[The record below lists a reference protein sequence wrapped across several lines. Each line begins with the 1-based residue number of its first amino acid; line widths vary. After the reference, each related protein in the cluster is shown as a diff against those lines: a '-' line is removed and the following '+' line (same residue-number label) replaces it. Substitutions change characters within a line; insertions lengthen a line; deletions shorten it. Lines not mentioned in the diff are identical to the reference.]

1 MKQTVSFKKLRE
13 TRSKLLLIA
22 IVLFGSVV
30 SFQAVNNLQADGP
43 INVWWP
49 TNGAQ
54 VSNTQ
59 AFKAKVQDKEVSD
72 YKMTWSVDGGQQN
85 AMYDSSVDYPHK
97 EAMVNLDNWTWKGAG
112 PYKITFKAVG
122 KDGKDLGETTIE
134 INTTVSAQG
143 PVDVETP
150 VNIVTETSNTDSS
163 NNQSNQSVTDV
174 VKSVVSKSLGI
185 GSASA
190 EAVAPKVSAAF
201 PTSNADVYGINTFK
215 ARLDGTAPD
224 KYTMYWQVDGGVNN
238 AMSTVGDYK
247 EASVDTTYWQWRS
260 NKQYTITFVAKDSSG
275 KELSKVDVPIT
286 VGKGTQTTSSPTP
299 NPTPNPTPSVTAA
312 PKVEITPVKL
322 SPSPTPVAQ
331 TQAQPAQSN
340 QTNSGNPFSG
350 QKLYVNGNNDAAR
363 TVREWSSSRPAD
375 AEQMK
380 KVASAPEVTWL
391 GGWYGDI
398 GKAVSD
404 KMSEVKAQ
412 GAMPVFVAYNIP
424 QRDCGQ
430 YSAGGVGSADE
441 YRNWI
446 RSIANSIGSDKAVVI
461 MEPDALTLTDC
472 LGSRVSER
480 YQLMKDAIGIL
491 KSKPNIAV
499 YLDAGHSSW
508 IAADEMAN
516 RLRNAGVE
524 QANGFSLNTSN
535 FFTTADNIAYG
546 EKVSGKIGGKHF
558 LVDTGR
564 NGSGPTS
571 DHQWCNPSG
580 RTLGAKPTGNTGH
593 SLVDAFLW
601 VKGPGGSD
609 GNCNGAPSAGVW
621 WPEYALEM
629 ARRSY

>member
-30 SFQAVNNLQADGP
+30 GFQAVNNLQADGP
-43 INVWWP
+43 IDVWWP

-59 AFKAKVQDKEVSD
+59 AFKAKVQDKEISS

-112 PYKITFKAVG
+112 PYKVIFKAVG
-122 KDGKDLGETTIE
+122 NDGKDLGETTIE
-134 INTTVSAQG
+134 INTTASAQG

-150 VNIVTETSNTDSS
+150 VSDTTEISNTNTDAPHT
-163 NNQSNQSVTDV
+163 QSVSSVTQTL
-174 VKSVVSKSLGI
+174 KTVVSKSLGI
-185 GSASA
+185 GSVSA
-190 EAVAPKVSAAF
+190 EPVAAKVTAVF
-201 PTSNADVYGINTFK
+201 PTSNVDVNGVNTFK
-215 ARLDGTAPD
+215 ARLDGTTPD
-224 KYTMYWQVDGGVNN
+224 KYSMSWQVDGGVHN

-247 EASVDTTYWQWRS
+247 ESSVDTTYWQWRS
-260 NKQYTITFVAKDSSG
+260 NKQYTIMFVAKDPSG
-275 KELSKVDVPIT
+275 KEIAKLNVPIT
-286 VGKGTQTTSSPTP
+286 VGKGTQTNSSQTPSPTP
-299 NPTPNPTPSVTAA
+299 SPTGA
-312 PKVEITPVKL
+312 PKVEITSVQL
-322 SPSPTPVAQ
+322 SPSPTPVS
-331 TQAQPAQSN
+331 QAQSQTTQQN

-350 QKLYVNGNNDAAR
+350 QKLYVNSNNDAAR
-363 TVREWSSSRPAD
+363 TVREWSSSRSAD

-380 KVASAPEVTWL
+380 KISSAAEVTWL
-391 GGWYGDI
+391 GGWYSDI
-398 GKAVSD
+398 GGAVKD
-404 KMSEVKAQ
+404 KMTEVKAQ
-412 GAMPVFVAYNIP
+412 GALPVFVAYNIP

-441 YRNWI
+441 YRGWI
-446 RSIANSIGSDKAVVI
+446 RKIADGIGSDKAVVI

-491 KSKPNIAV
+491 KSKPNIAI
-499 YLDAGHSSW
+499 YLDAGHSGW

-516 RLRNAGVE
+516 RLRSAGVE
-524 QANGFSLNTSN
+524 QTNGFSLNTSN
-535 FFTTADNIAYG
+535 FFTTQDNIGYG
-546 EKVSGKIGGKHF
+546 EKVSQKIGGKHF
-558 LVDTGR
+558 LIDTGR
-564 NGSGPTS
+564 NGSGPTA
-571 DHQWCNPSG
+571 DRQWCNPSG
-580 RTLGAKPTGNTGH
+580 RTLGAKPTANTGH

-621 WPEYALEM
+621 WPEYALDM

>member
-22 IVLFGSVV
+22 IVLFGSIVG
-30 SFQAVNNLQADGP
+30 FQAVNNLQADGP
-43 INVWWP
+43 IDVWWP

-59 AFKAKVQDKEVSD
+59 AFKAKVQDKEISS

-122 KDGKDLGETTIE
+122 NDGKDLGETTIE
-134 INTTVSAQG
+134 IYTNVSPQG

-150 VNIVTETSNTDSS
+150 VSIVTESSNTDSS
-163 NNQSNQSVTDV
+163 NTQSDQPVTDA
-174 VKSVVSKSLGI
+174 VKSVISKSLGI
-185 GSASA
+185 GSVSA
-190 EAVAPKVSAAF
+190 EPVAAKVTAVF
-201 PTSNADVYGINTFK
+201 PTSNVDVNGINTFK
-215 ARLDGTAPD
+215 ARLDGTTPD
-224 KYTMYWQVDGGVNN
+224 KYSMYWQVDGGVLNT
-238 AMSTVGDYK
+238 MSNVGDYK

-260 NKQYTITFVAKDSSG
+260 NKQYIITFIAKDSSG
-275 KELSKVDVPIT
+275 KELAKVDVPIT
-286 VGKGTQTTSSPTP
+286 VGKGTQTSPTP
-299 NPTPNPTPSVTAA
+299 SPTSA
-312 PKVEITPVKL
+312 PKVEITPVQL
-322 SPSPTPVAQ
+322 SPSPTPTPAAQ
-331 TQAQPAQSN
+331 TQVN
-340 QTNSGNPFSG
+340 NTNSNNPFSG
-350 QKLYVNGNNDAAR
+350 AKLYVNSNNDAAR

-380 KVASAPEVTWL
+380 KISTAPEVTWL
-391 GGWYGDI
+391 GGWYSDI
-398 GKAVSD
+398 GSAVKN
-404 KMSEVKAQ
+404 KMTEVKAQ
-412 GAMPVFVAYNIP
+412 GALPVFVAYNIP

-446 RSIANSIGSDKAVVI
+446 RNIANAIGSDKAVVI

-499 YLDAGHSSW
+499 YLDAGHSGW

-516 RLRNAGVE
+516 RLRSAGVE
-524 QANGFSLNTSN
+524 QTNGFSLNTSN
-535 FFTTADNIAYG
+535 FYTTQDNIAYG
-546 EKVSGKIGGKHF
+546 EKVSSKIGGKHF
-558 LVDTGR
+558 VIDTGR
-564 NGSGPTS
+564 NGNGPTA
-571 DHQWCNPSG
+571 DRQWCNPSG
-580 RTLGAKPTGNTGH
+580 RALGAKPTANTGH
-593 SLVDAFLW
+593 SLVDAYLW

-621 WPEYALEM
+621 WPEYALDM